1 MRPPYNSKD
10 AQRWQ
15 ISFRYGVKDRLEVEK
30 FVNNRFRRYDELQAQ
45 LLDYLYKFIEVDRKK
60 EFLHALVTEGLY
72 SSYKS
77 AANAIR
83 NNFGNP
89 KNMPK
94 EKTIKKMEEIIR
106 VCDELK
112 KYIHLDQQAPSML
125 QNWTDRNKLLHD
137 KQNREKKDGNPSCIS
152 SGAVRKRLQR

>member
-1 MRPPYNSKD
+1 MRAPYNSKD

-30 FVNNRFRRYDELQAQ
+30 FVNNRFRRYEELQSQ
-45 LLDYLYKFIEVDRKK
+45 LLESLYEVEEAGRKK
-60 EFLHALVTEGLY
+60 EFLRLLVAEGVY

-77 AANAIR
+77 AGNALR

-94 EKTIKKMEEIIR
+94 ERTIRKLEEI
-106 VCDELK
+106 
-112 KYIHLDQQAPSML
+112 
-125 QNWTDRNKLLHD
+125 
-137 KQNREKKDGNPSCIS
+137 
-152 SGAVRKRLQR
+152 VRACKSVLS